1 MAQKILIVDY
11 GMGNIQSVL
20 RKFNILGITPTV
32 SKNIAMIKN
41 ADKLVLPGVG
51 HFGKAIENLKTL
63 GLYDTL
69 NEKVLTQKTPILGI
83 CLGMQL
89 KTNGSEEGD
98 SIGFGWVD
106 AEVKK
111 ISIANTLDYKVPHS
125 GWNSVEIVKDSRL
138 MNGISNQSEFYFVHS
153 YLCSCNDK
161 QDVLNVTNYE
171 MQFDAA
177 FEKDN
182 IFGVQYHPEKSFEVG
197 KILINNFIQ
206 L

>member
-1 MAQKILIVDY
+1 MAQKIVIVDY

-20 RKFNILGITPTV
+20 RKFSLLGIIPAV
-32 SKNIAMIKN
+32 SKNPAMIKN

-69 NEKVLTQKTPILGI
+69 NEKVLTHKTPILGI

-89 KTNGSEEGD
+89 MTNGSEEGD

-111 ISIANTLDYKVPHS
+111 FSIDNTLDYKVPHS

-161 QDVLNVTNYE
+161 EDVLNVTNYE

>member
-1 MAQKILIVDY
+1 MAQEIVIVDY

-20 RKFNILGITPTV
+20 RKFSLLGIIPAV
-32 SKNIAMIKN
+32 SKNPAMIKN

-69 NEKVLTQKTPILGI
+69 NEKVLTHKTPILGI

-89 KTNGSEEGD
+89 MTNGSEEGD

-111 ISIANTLDYKVPHS
+111 FSIDNTLDYKVPHS

-161 QDVLNVTNYE
+161 EDVLNVTNYE